1 VPIIVDVR
9 AVLAP
14 RNVYPMY
21 AGQVECK
28 QTSYGDTGTPRVLT
42 YVIWHILCW
51 FKCIDVARDGKIIYI
66 PALYTSE
73 YMETIS

>member
-1 VPIIVDVR
+1 
-9 AVLAP
+9 
-14 RNVYPMY
+14 MY

-42 YVIWHILCW
+42 YVIRHILCW

-73 YMETIS
+73 YIETIS